1 MTGPGWNTEN
11 TVSATSNLTAT
22 GVHSFTLDYADVPWG
37 TSVYVSF
44 LLVNGTEQN
53 AITNGPYTAN
63 GQAFYNKYVT
73 FQDNSTY
80 TWIGG
85 AAGDWNDPTKWELTT
100 KGGAAGETPAGYPV
114 YGSAAYFK
122 TNIAVT
128 VAIPATAG
136 TSVSGGTPCWYVGSL
151 NMSNMS
157 APLTFVSTSIPGGR
171 HQRGQREPRRHV
183 RRLLLQHGLG
193 AAYRCQRGG

>member
-1 MTGPGWNTEN
+1 MSFETETLPANWNTGSFALSGSGKSLTASIDVTDLGTGTTTLYLMTGPGWNTEN

-63 GQAFYNKYVT
+63 GQPFYNKYVT

-100 KGGAAGETPAGYPV
+100 KGGAAGETPAG
-114 YGSAAYFK
+114 
-122 TNIAVT
+122 
-128 VAIPATAG
+128 
-136 TSVSGGTPCWYVGSL
+136 
-151 NMSNMS
+151 
-157 APLTFVSTSIPGGR
+157 
-171 HQRGQREPRRHV
+171 
-183 RRLLLQHGLG
+183 
-193 AAYRCQRGG
+193 